1 MAEEAITVERVDT
14 GTIAEVPEDER
25 LDVDGGQGSD
35 ATGGELDDNLADVY
49 ADPGEVRGPFA

>member
-1 MAEEAITVERVDT
+1 MERVDT
-14 GTIAEVPEDER
+14 GTVAEVPEDER

-35 ATGGELDDNLADVY
+35 ATGGGLDDNLADVY